1 MQRRE
6 KSIRTGSV
14 CSKASGEATTD
25 SSGAHWLSFGANA
38 LRWSSLCA
46 PTSNSPHWS
55 SLGASMSNS
64 PGSSSVLD
72 QPPTVLGASS
82 AAPFEKLLL
91 VRSRYACVRELR
103 PERLRADEGVGGSK
117 GKAPGRAARR
127 IEFKGI

>member
-6 KSIRTGSV
+6 KSIRTGPV

-25 SSGAHWLSFGANA
+25 SSGAHCWLSFGANG

-72 QPPTVLGASS
+72 QPPTVLGATS
-82 AAPFEKLLL
+82 AAPFEKLLW
-91 VRSRYACVRELR
+91 VRGYACVRGLG
-103 PERLRADEGVGGSK
+103 PERLRANIWGGGGVK
-117 GKAPGRAARR
+117 GDAAGRAAAASNS
-127 IEFKGI
+127 KG